1 MRNCYSERRLSVPI
15 LQLEKL
21 SHEDRTRTPSPLCDC
36 STMEVPKGGLGLPGC
51 PGSRVAHG
59 ELAGSLGVGGGECKT
74 GRPQGAEE
82 ISCFGLGQRGR
93 RLSLRKA
100 GSAGPGAPSPHTA
113 GRNPFPRS
121 LFLDTAVNLRVH
133 FLVKQ
138 HLYQMAWLSD
148 AQEQLLRSTSGTWP
162 ASWCRHI
169 HHQQSQ

>member
-1 MRNCYSERRLSVPI
+1 MTVPPWRS
-15 LQLEKL
+15 LK
-21 SHEDRTRTPSPLCDC
+21 EDWASQAA
-36 STMEVPKGGLGLPGC
+36 LGPEWPTVNWL
-51 PGSRVAHG
+51 VH
-59 ELAGSLGVGGGECKT
+59 LGRGGGECKT